1 MRRYAGDGHD
11 APEEAWYELSH
22 ERIDRSH
29 RDIVAIGRD
38 AALCAHLASRVPAF
52 VTAPTF
58 VFGRDG
64 AALPSRS
71 EALRERIAVAR
82 GLV

>member
-1 MRRYAGDGHD
+1 MSYRMNALTAVTVTSSPSG
-11 APEEAWYELSH
+11 AT
-22 ERIDRSH
+22 
-29 RDIVAIGRD
+29 GRD
-38 AALCAHLASRVPAF
+38 AALCAQLASRVPAF